1 MTPLEQL
8 ILAAR
13 FNNIPL
19 DQIIARI
26 QGWIDGAVITG
37 VTEATRTS
45 IIAQLAGIETFQVAA
60 FTDLLLSRVER
71 SVIVDA
77 AQEVSP
83 EILFTYFGPL
93 DSVTRGAPGAGEG
106 VCFDILTDPRN
117 ETGWTASEL
126 QSIDNGQTGNVLTDG
141 GGYNCRHTP
150 RPII

>member
-19 DQIIARI
+19 DQIVARV
-26 QGWIDGAVITG
+26 QGWINGVPITG

-71 SVIVDA
+71 AVIVDA
-77 AQEVSP
+77 AQEVDP
-83 EILFTYFGPL
+83 EVLFTYFGPN
-93 DSVTRGAPGAGEG
+93 DDVTR
-106 VCFDILTDPRN
+106 DICLEALSDPRN
-117 ETGWTASEL
+117 DTGFTVDE
-126 QSIDNGQTGNVLTDG
+126 INGDLAVDLVDG
-141 GGYNCRHTP
+141 GGFNCRHTW
-150 RPII
+150 RPATI